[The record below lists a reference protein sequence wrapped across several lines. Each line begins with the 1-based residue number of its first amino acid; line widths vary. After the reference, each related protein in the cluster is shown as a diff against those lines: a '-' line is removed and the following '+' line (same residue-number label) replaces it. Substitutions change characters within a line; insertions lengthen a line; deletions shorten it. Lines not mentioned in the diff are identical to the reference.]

1 MVEAVRELHEVDARL
16 RLRLC
21 ADLTDDLVEVAARAV
36 LEDEINVP
44 LGRLDLVQPHHVRV
58 LRRLQDGDFRLE
70 ILLWMDWMDGIRTRQ
85 MSVVYWRAVRAF
97 AVCGGGA
104 GGCGINK
111 SGPDDMCAPAASG

>member
-16 RLRLC
+16 RLGLR

-58 LRRLQDGDFRLE
+58 LHAAR
-70 ILLWMDWMDGIRTRQ
+70 RTRLSDLSRKNLRLSFWLSLAVKFGLSSWPCVLGKVGRQ
-85 MSVVYWRAVRAF
+85 GMWGRARA
-97 AVCGGGA
+97 A
-104 GGCGINK
+104 
-111 SGPDDMCAPAASG
+111 